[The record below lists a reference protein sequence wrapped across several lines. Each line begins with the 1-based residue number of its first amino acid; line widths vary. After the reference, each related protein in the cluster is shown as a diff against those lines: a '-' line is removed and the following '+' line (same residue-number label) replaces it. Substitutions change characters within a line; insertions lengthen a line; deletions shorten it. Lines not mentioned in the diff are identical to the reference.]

1 MVRKLI
7 IKLTS
12 KDRRSD
18 AKEKVLDLDISQ
30 KELTSS
36 EEKMKKKPE
45 RLRTSQI
52 QEESRQQN
60 TNPPRGD
67 YFRRKPRDATP

>member
-18 AKEKVLDLDISQ
+18 AKKKVLDLDISQ

-45 RLRTSQI
+45 RLRTS
-52 QEESRQQN
+52 
-60 TNPPRGD
+60 
-67 YFRRKPRDATP
+67 